1 MPTPKDGEKETDFME
16 RCVPMMQD
24 EGMPNKQAVA
34 TCMNMFRE
42 KKGFF
47 ALKAMS
53 LDQKRDKITR
63 AFLDMF
69 FPSVPNGMMSP
80 HAWIADI
87 YDIDGYLI
95 VQEGEKYSKVTFTED
110 GDGYKFAD
118 RSEWMGVEQR
128 KEWVEKN
135 KALRRNIFKT
145 TAVIIKSINADKA
158 IVAGWGVIFDGKDLE
173 GETFTSDTDFM
184 LDLVKEKATLYDH
197 GANQGVKASIIGRA
211 NVEPDE
217 FGLWVEA
224 ELDLHQKYVDQVLKL
239 VEKSALGWSSGAL
252 GHLVQ
257 KDGHKIKR
265 WPIVEFSLT
274 TTPAEPRTL
283 GVERLKSLAENYPDL
298 NALIPEAAASGDEG
312 ARNRLKLQA
321 LAYTQY
327 GE

>member
-47 ALKAMS
+47 ALK
-53 LDQKRDKITR
+53 
-63 AFLDMF
+63 
-69 FPSVPNGMMSP
+69 V
-80 HAWIADI
+80 
-87 YDIDGYLI
+87 
-95 VQEGEKYSKVTFTED
+95 
-110 GDGYKFAD
+110 
-118 RSEWMGVEQR
+118 
-128 KEWVEKN
+128 
-135 KALRRNIFKT
+135 KT
-145 TAVIIKSINADKA
+145 TTVFIKSRDADKA
-158 IVAGWGVIFDGKDLE
+158 VVAGWGVIFDGKDLE
-173 GETFTSDTDFM
+173 GETFTGDTDFM

-274 TTPAEPRTL
+274 PTPAEPRTL